1 MAPLAVRRRVS
12 LMGLDFD
19 ALTEDQ
25 TVGTI
30 LAALA
35 QGRGGWVLTPNLEH
49 LRAYQMTDEIQ
60 REFDCAD
67 LVVPDGMPL
76 LWASRLKNEALPG
89 RVAGSD
95 LIWSVSRAAAQS
107 GASILFVGGAPGT
120 AQQAAARLQREN
132 PDLLVRGAICP
143 LPGFELSRLRV
154 DEIAREA
161 ARLRPDIVFL
171 GLPLAKQLV
180 MARQLKC
187 RLPRAWIIGVGVSF
201 SFVSGDIRRAPSW
214 AQRAG
219 LEWVHRLAQ
228 EPRRLFRRYVVEG
241 IPFALHLLLY
251 STLAGALSEL
261 AWRPDRIAPGKRAAD
276 S

>member
-1 MAPLAVRRRVS
+1 
-12 LMGLDFD
+12 MGLDFD

-107 GASILFVGGAPGT
+107 GASGGRP
-120 AQQAAARLQREN
+120 AATGESRPPRARRT
-132 PDLLVRGAICP
+132 
-143 LPGFELSRLRV
+143 LP
-154 DEIAREA
+154 A
-161 ARLRPDIVFL
+161 ARLRAQPTASGRD
-171 GLPLAKQLV
+171 
-180 MARQLKC
+180 
-187 RLPRAWIIGVGVSF
+187 RA
-201 SFVSGDIRRAPSW
+201 
-214 AQRAG
+214 
-219 LEWVHRLAQ
+219 
-228 EPRRLFRRYVVEG
+228 
-241 IPFALHLLLY
+241 
-251 STLAGALSEL
+251 
-261 AWRPDRIAPGKRAAD
+261 
-276 S
+276 

>member
-1 MAPLAVRRRVS
+1 MAPVAVGKRVS

-19 ALTEDQ
+19 ALIEEQ
-25 TVGTI
+25 TVSAI
-30 LAALA
+30 LAAS
-35 QGRGGWVLTPNLEH
+35 QRRGGWVLTPNLEH
-49 LRAYQMTDEIQ
+49 LRAYQMTDEVQ
-60 REFDCAD
+60 REFDSAD

-95 LIWSVSRAAAQS
+95 LIWSLSRAAAQS
-107 GASILFVGGAPGT
+107 GASVLFVGGAPGT
-120 AQQAAARLQREN
+120 AQQAAERLQLEN
-132 PDLLVRGAICP
+132 PGLLMRGALCP
-143 LPGFELSRLRV
+143 LPGFERSRQRV
-154 DEIAREA
+154 DETAREA

-171 GLPLAKQLV
+171 GLPLIKQLV
-180 MARQLKC
+180 MARQLKR

-201 SFVSGDIRRAPSW
+201 SFVSGDIRRAPTW
-214 AQRAG
+214 AQHAG

-241 IPFALHLLLY
+241 IPFAIHLLLY

-261 AWRPDRIAPGKRAAD
+261 AWRPDRIPPGKRAAE